1 MKIISQPISRSALS
15 ELAKETFGDMIKAV
29 VDVDKKI
36 VALSGE
42 LHADEESIL
51 LEQGS
56 LQEHLWG
63 INLYPEIMG
72 ENFIEFDSMINI
84 KPRQGNRSRG
94 VESEEVRKKIKDV
107 VHILII

>member
-1 MKIISQPISRSALS
+1 MSTFGSIKIISQPISRSALS

-36 VALSGE
+36 V
-42 LHADEESIL
+42 
-51 LEQGS
+51 
-56 LQEHLWG
+56 
-63 INLYPEIMG
+63 
-72 ENFIEFDSMINI
+72 FIEFDSMINI